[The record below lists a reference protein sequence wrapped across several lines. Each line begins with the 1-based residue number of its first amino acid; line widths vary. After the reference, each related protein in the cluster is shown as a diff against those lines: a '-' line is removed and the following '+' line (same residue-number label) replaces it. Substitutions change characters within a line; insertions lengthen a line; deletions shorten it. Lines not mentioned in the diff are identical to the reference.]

1 VKPVIRVFDRF
12 EEAEEADL
20 ADWLAL
26 SPEERLR
33 IGESMRREVFPD
45 GEAPMVRCLTVR
57 DPGADD
63 E

>member
-1 VKPVIRVFDRF
+1 VFDRF